1 MANNEYHLTSSV
13 TYMPYTFIPRYLI
26 DLSKLKTSDEKRL
39 KLQVHQIVKKYPDLY
54 HVIELMHP
62 ENERPHLFEVVNT
75 YNFDHFMELIIS
87 SLIEKKVTGN
97 YLKKCDLGHAIRI
110 DKLYQ
115 KLRPHSLSSSPRIL
129 LLFLYLTFISIER
142 YGIEHVD
149 EYCKNLI
156 KFTADYTSL
165 INTNIYEIDWMLL
178 SLYLTHESIGR
189 KSMTHHLES
198 ATIFSDIIST
208 ISYQD
213 KKTIFTSLINYA
225 NSIDEEHLLL
235 QDYI

>member
-1 MANNEYHLTSSV
+1 
-13 TYMPYTFIPRYLI
+13 
-26 DLSKLKTSDEKRL
+26 
-39 KLQVHQIVKKYPDLY
+39 
-54 HVIELMHP
+54 
-62 ENERPHLFEVVNT
+62 
-75 YNFDHFMELIIS
+75 
-87 SLIEKKVTGN
+87 
-97 YLKKCDLGHAIRI
+97 
-110 DKLYQ
+110 
-115 KLRPHSLSSSPRIL
+115 
-129 LLFLYLTFISIER
+129 
-142 YGIEHVD
+142 IEHVD